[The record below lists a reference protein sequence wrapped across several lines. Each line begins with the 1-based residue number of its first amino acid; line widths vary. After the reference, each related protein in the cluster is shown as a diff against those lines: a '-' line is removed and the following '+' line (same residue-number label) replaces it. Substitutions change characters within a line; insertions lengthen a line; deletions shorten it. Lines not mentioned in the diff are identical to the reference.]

1 MAESMLQCTVVTPER
16 SIFDA
21 EASRVTVP
29 AHDGEVGILPGHARF
44 LAKLGN
50 GELRVTAGGKT
61 HSFYVEG
68 GFLQVADNRVT
79 VLSDTACLV
88 EDIDVAGAETR
99 VEELRQQGLGPE
111 FAEARRRWLARRR
124 VKDRYLRS

>member
-1 MAESMLQCTVVTPER
+1 MADMLNVTVVTPER

-21 EASRVTVP
+21 PAARVTVP
-29 AHDGEVGILPGHARF
+29 VHDGEVGILPGHARL

-50 GELRVTAGGKT
+50 GELRVTTDGQT

-68 GFLQVADNRVT
+68 GFLQVAENRVT
-79 VLSDTACLV
+79 VLTDTASPV
-88 EDIDVAGAETR
+88 ADVDVAAAERR
-99 VEELRQQGLGPE
+99 VSELREEGLGGE

-124 VKDRYLRS
+124 VKERFLRS